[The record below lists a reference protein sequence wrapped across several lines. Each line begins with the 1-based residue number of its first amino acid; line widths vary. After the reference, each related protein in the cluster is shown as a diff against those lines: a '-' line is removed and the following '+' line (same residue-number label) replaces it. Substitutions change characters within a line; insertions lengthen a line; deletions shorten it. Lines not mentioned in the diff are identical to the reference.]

1 MTRESCSLSATAS
14 VMVVLVL
21 AACGAAAQTPPT
33 VASRLSGTSWQLVRF
48 QGSGEKT
55 VTPGDTTRYTI
66 DFQADGR
73 LSARIDCN
81 GGRGRWKSSGP
92 SQLEFGPLGLT
103 RVKCPPGSLHDR
115 IVKNWESIRE
125 YSIKGNQLFLS
136 LTAGKGTYEF
146 RPLPPTEPVTSAV
159 ASVGPVNYECS
170 QSGSRSGTLQ
180 ATYYQTQPAMML
192 VARNGQTRPA
202 FAIPA
207 ASGAKYGAKDL
218 VFWEV
223 REEATVLWSGVELKC
238 KRRSSP
244 F

>member
-1 MTRESCSLSATAS
+1 MTRELRSLSATA
-14 VMVVLVL
+14 MVVLVL

-103 RVKCPPGSLHDR
+103 HGKCPPGSLHDR
-115 IVKNWESIRE
+115 IVKDWESIRE
-125 YSIKGNQLFLS
+125 YSIKGNQLILS
-136 LTAGKGTYEF
+136 VTAGKGTYEF
-146 RPLPPTEPVTSAV
+146 RPLPPAEPVTPAV
-159 ASVGPVNYECS
+159 VSVGPLTYECT
-170 QSGSRSGTLQ
+170 QSGSPSGTLQ

-192 VARNGQTRPA
+192 VERNGQTRPA

-207 ASGAKYGAKDL
+207 ASGAKYGAKGL

-238 KRRSSP
+238 KRR
-244 F
+244 